1 MGMPEII
8 VREAHSSDIDDLVR
22 LLRELFSI
30 EEDFAFSELIQR
42 RGLKLMIGDQ
52 RDRGDRVII
61 VAENNQKVV
70 GMCSAQLLVSTAEG
84 GRVVLIEDMVVAR
97 SFRGKGVGRK
107 LLLAIEKW
115 TKENGA
121 NRLQL
126 LADRNNIQAL
136 GFYQKR
142 GWTTTKLICLRKK
155 WPGKPGDVR
164 SLPSTVAIPGRS
176 LTTKTSK

>member
-52 RDRGDRVII
+52 RDRVII
-61 VAENNQKVV
+61 VAENNQEVI

-84 GRVVLIEDMVVAR
+84 GRVALIEDMVVAH
-97 SFRGKGVGRK
+97 SFRGEGVGRK

-115 TKENGA
+115 TKEKGA

-136 GFYQKR
+136 RFYQKR

-155 WPGKPGDVR
+155 WPGKPEM
-164 SLPSTVAIPGRS
+164 
-176 LTTKTSK
+176 